1 MTIDTR
7 LQKLERAATP
17 IESAKAEQAR
27 RLVDLLLSDSAA
39 SAATNRIAR
48 LVASGETAETCPQLN
63 TLADEVCGHL
73 ERIQV
78 GKAAR

>member
-1 MTIDTR
+1 MSINTR
-7 LQKLERAATP
+7 LATLERAATP

-27 RLVDLLLSDSAA
+27 RLIDLLLGDPAA

-48 LVASGETAETCPQLN
+48 LVASGETPETCPELDA
-63 TLADEVCGHL
+63 LADELRTHL